1 MPRIT
6 KKNWGQSEFK
16 YNVSGFTKTETNSKK
31 KTLHPAQAE
40 SERVQLLRF
49 EYWQVMAHTDPED
62 IIFIDETGIN
72 LGLSR
77 TYARSIQGRRA
88 YGTKPYYRGENVT
101 LIGALSLQGLLGSM
115 TVNGGTDGATFRVF
129 VEKILIPCLW
139 SGAVVIMDNLFA
151 HKVKGITKLIEAVGA
166 KVIYLSPYS
175 PDLNPIENYWSK
187 LKEYLRSVAARTR
200 ETLESALVQGF
211 ELITCKDIRNWFTH
225 CCYCTSC
232 G

>member
-1 MPRIT
+1 MQI
-6 KKNWGQSEFK
+6 
-16 YNVSGFTKTETNSKK
+16 
-31 KTLHPAQAE
+31 
-40 SERVQLLRF
+40 LRF

-139 SGAVVIMDNLFA
+139 SGAVVIMDNLSA
-151 HKVKGITKLIEAVGA
+151 HKVKGIRC
-166 KVIYLSPYS
+166 
-175 PDLNPIENYWSK
+175 NP
-187 LKEYLRSVAARTR
+187 LKNKGNLMN
-200 ETLESALVQGF
+200 
-211 ELITCKDIRNWFTH
+211 IKIICN
-225 CCYCTSC
+225 
-232 G
+232 